1 MPLSFSEERETGL
14 VAVTLTD
21 ESGEVVQT
29 RVVGA
34 DELGRI
40 AAAARRAA
48 ARAQERGE
56 PLFVT
61 LDELIDEPPD

>member
-34 DELGRI
+34 DELSRI

-48 ARAQERGE
+48 ARARERGE

-61 LDELIDEPPD
+61 LDELIDDPPA

>member
-21 ESGEVVQT
+21 ENGEVVQT

-48 ARAQERGE
+48 ARAQARGE